1 LTLQNV
7 LITGATGFIGMF
19 LKQCLNN
26 KGINFICLDRH
37 AQKLTLISQPQN
49 TQYTVLHLA
58 GRAHIMNDTA
68 SDPLAEFRTA
78 NCDYAIKVAKQAV
91 AAGVKRF
98 VYVSSVKVNG
108 EQTELAPFTEL
119 SAPVPCD
126 PYGVSKYEAELAL
139 QALARETGL
148 EVVIVRPP
156 LIYGAGVKA
165 NFARLA
171 QLAATGIPLPMGSIH
186 NRRSLLYVKNLVDFL
201 ILCTHHPKAANQ
213 TFLLSDGEDVSTTQL
228 LETLAKAQG
237 APSRLLPMP
246 SSWLQGAMRLVGKSD
261 MAQRFLGNLQVDSTK
276 ARELLG
282 WTPPFG
288 FEAGVADMFGGG
300 K

>member
-1 LTLQNV
+1 MYI
-7 LITGATGFIGMF
+7 ITGSTGFVGSALRSYITN
-19 LKQCLNN
+19 NN
-26 KGINFICLDRH
+26 KKFVTINPNNDAFNMQLHSCPAFI
-37 AQKLTLISQPQN
+37 
-49 TQYTVLHLA
+49 HLA

-68 SDPLAEFRTA
+68 SDPLAAFRAA

-91 AAGVKRF
+91 AAGARRF

-108 EQTELAPFTEL
+108 EHTALAPFSEL
-119 SAPVPCD
+119 SAPAPCD

-139 QALARETGL
+139 QALSAETGL

-171 QLAATGIPLPMGSIH
+171 QLAAKGLPLPLGAIH

-228 LETLAKAQG
+228 LQQLARAQG
-237 APSRLLPMP
+237 APSRLLPVA
-246 SSWLQGAMRLVGKSD
+246 SSWLRGAMRLVGKTD
-261 MAQRFLGNLQVDSTK
+261 MAQRLLGNLQVDSSK

-288 FEAGVADMFGGG
+288 FEAGIRDMF
-300 K
+300 KK

>member
-1 LTLQNV
+1 MQN
-7 LITGATGFIGMF
+7 LIITGSSGFVGTHLAKTLATRSIYFDNHSR
-19 LKQCLNN
+19 Q
-26 KGINFICLDRH
+26 INTVIE
-37 AQKLTLISQPQN
+37 QPC
-49 TQYTVLHLA
+49 TAVIHLA

-68 SDPLAEFRTA
+68 SDPLAEFRAA

-108 EQTELAPFTEL
+108 EQTELVPFTEL
-119 SAPVPCD
+119 SVSAPCD

-139 QALARETGL
+139 QALAHETGL

-237 APSRLLPMP
+237 APSRLLPVP
-246 SSWLQGAMRLVGKSD
+246 SSWLQGAMRLVGKAD
-261 MAQRFLGNLQVDSTK
+261 MAQRLLCNLQVDSRK

-288 FEAGVADMFGGG
+288 FEAGVADMFGL
-300 K
+300 